1 MNLKGY
7 RTRIRISLLRST
19 RMHDILIA
27 LAFVAMVACP
37 AIVARLLQQE
47 TDDEA

>member
-27 LAFVAMVACP
+27 LAFVAMVVCP
-37 AIVARLLQQE
+37 AIVARLPQQE